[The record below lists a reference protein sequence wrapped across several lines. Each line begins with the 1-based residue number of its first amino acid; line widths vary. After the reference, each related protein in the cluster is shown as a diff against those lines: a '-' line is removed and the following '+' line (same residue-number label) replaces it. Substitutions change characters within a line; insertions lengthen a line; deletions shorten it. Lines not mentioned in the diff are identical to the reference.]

1 MTREKLWEAY
11 VKKNP
16 KFGDPNAVVS
26 LTSRGLKKLFDQT
39 WDYAE
44 ASAYPEYEERS
55 SEGAPLPEDN
65 LQTVQYLK
73 EMFGFRF

>member
-1 MTREKLWEAY
+1 MTRERLWEAY

-16 KFGDPNAVVS
+16 KFGDPDAVVS

-44 ASAYPEYEERS
+44 ASAYPGYEEEPHGR
-55 SEGAPLPEDN
+55 APITADSLEK
-65 LQTVQYLK
+65 LQCLK
-73 EMFGFRF
+73 EMFGFR